1 VRYTFS
7 KAGRYLVATT
17 FTVRA
22 QEFTQEFYVKVE
34 GVPKMSA
41 SESDTTTVKEFDS
54 YTVRFKAP
62 PTIKVGPQMQKFTY
76 TIEKDGKPV
85 TDLQSYLAA
94 PMHLAVVKDD
104 LRKFFHTH
112 GLLPQSLID
121 RVFIPRDPTVQVH
134 EYLPDAFGPNIEAYM
149 NFQTPGT
156 YIVFGEFKHQGKV
169 IVTKFS
175 VEVRE

>member
-1 VRYTFS
+1 
-7 KAGRYLVATT
+7 VATT

-34 GVPKMSA
+34 GEPTMSA
-41 SESDTTTVKEFDS
+41 SETEAASIKEFDG
-54 YTVRFKAP
+54 YTVLFTT
-62 PTIKVGPQMQKFTY
+62 PTAIKVGRQMQKFTY
-76 TIEKDGKPV
+76 TIEKNGKPV

-121 RVFIPRDPTVQVH
+121 SIFNPRDPNVQVH
-134 EYLPDAFGPNIEAYM
+134 EYLPDAFGPNVDAYM
-149 NFQTPGT
+149 NFQTPGA

-169 IVTKFS
+169 TVTKFS